1 MVMNYVP
8 AYGEVKNSQA
18 ILFDGVLRS
27 TLIAYF
33 IWKFYSARF
42 YIFDNY
48 VIWCYYNRNKSVQ
61 INIPY

>member
-1 MVMNYVP
+1 MVMNFVP

-48 VIWCYYNRNKSVQ
+48 VI
-61 INIPY
+61 